1 MNILVAWS
9 IYFIAWGLAIT
20 RGEQLSKSKIMLV
33 VMSLVCLG
41 DLVYIGMHDL
51 RGLILVI
58 LATVF
63 AVAGVA
69 NQIMKTNM

>member
-1 MNILVAWS
+1 MNILIAWS

-20 RGEQLSKSKIMLV
+20 RGEQLSKSKIIV
-33 VMSLVCLG
+33 IVMGIISLG
-41 DLVYIGMHDL
+41 DIVYIGMHDL

-69 NQIMKTNM
+69 NQIMKSNI